1 MGHCA
6 LASHLDREV
15 KQFESKKFL
24 CPKSWENVDIFREKV
39 KELRT
44 FSGSKIFKS
53 KMCLDMLETTFLG

>member
-24 CPKSWENVDIFREKV
+24 CPKSWGNVDIFSGKSEGVRHFFGV
-39 KELRT
+39 KN
-44 FSGSKIFKS
+44 FQVQNVPGYA
-53 KMCLDMLETTFLG
+53 